1 MAKNLMINCASCDAR
16 NVREETYAEYEKIS
30 INCSTLLTNPEAKTI
45 MSKLPFEINCA
56 SLLDLPEGVELRS
69 INGRAEIKSSDVP
82 AAAPYFL
89 LVNGSLDIGSD
100 TQRQLESCVGMRI
113 NGSLNCPRSLYSSLK
128 DVHVNGSVNVY
139 PDGAILLKRSAV
151 IDKTFVLRAKKAL
164 YWSAKRMIIVDPE
177 LDVEKLRDKG
187 ARFSSKEII
196 LPQSKAEALLDL
208 IDEKSDIIIVPD
220 GCAVILDDLD
230 LDEMAL
236 RRYGKKLYIIGDVSI
251 HGDPEVLDE
260 ISYLTIRGDARVT
273 PELKEK
279 FLEKLSGISGEIKE
293 FKAKG
298 SYLTDKVL
306 VKINKW
312 ILDQH
317 PKGIEVSDCA
327 VVKIAK
333 DVPQELIAE
342 RLHIE
347 DCAVVKCSPEQ
358 EAAVS
363 LISEDIGKISTKD
376 EKDDGQSLG
385 EKPMSELG
393 GIKGLLDTKVINAAN
408 YAL

>member
-1 MAKNLMINCASCDAR
+1 M
-16 NVREETYAEYEKIS
+16 
-30 INCSTLLTNPEAKTI
+30 
-45 MSKLPFEINCA
+45 
-56 SLLDLPEGVELRS
+56 
-69 INGRAEIKSSDVP
+69 
-82 AAAPYFL
+82 
-89 LVNGSLDIGSD
+89 
-100 TQRQLESCVGMRI
+100 
-113 NGSLNCPRSLYSSLK
+113 
-128 DVHVNGSVNVY
+128 
-139 PDGAILLKRSAV
+139 
-151 IDKTFVLRAKKAL
+151 
-164 YWSAKRMIIVDPE
+164 VDPE

-196 LPQSKAEALLDL
+196 LAQSKAEALLDL

-236 RRYGKKLYIIGDVSI
+236 RRYGKQLYIIGDVSI

-293 FKAKG
+293 YKAKG

-312 ILDQH
+312 ILEQH

-327 VVKIAK
+327 MVKIAK

-363 LISEDIGKISTKD
+363 LIAEDIGKISTKE
-376 EKDDGQSLG
+376 EKDEGQGLG
-385 EKPMSELG
+385 EKLTSELG
-393 GIKGLLDTKVINAAN
+393 GIKGLLDTKVINAAD

>member
-16 NVREETYAEYEKIS
+16 NVREENYANYEKIS

-56 SLLDLPEGVELRS
+56 SILDLPEGVELRS
-69 INGRAEIKSSDVP
+69 INGQSEIRSSDIP
-82 AAAPYFL
+82 ATTPYYL

-100 TQRQLESCVGMRI
+100 TQKQLESCVGMRV
-113 NGSLNCPRSLYSSLK
+113 NGSLNCPQSLYSNLK
-128 DVHVNGSVNVY
+128 DAKINGSVNVY
-139 PDGAILLKRSAV
+139 PDGAILLKRNAV
-151 IDKTFVLRAKKAL
+151 VDKTFVLRAKKAL
-164 YWSAKRMIIVDPE
+164 YWSAKRMIMVDPE

-187 ARFSSKEII
+187 VRFSSKEII
-196 LPQSKAEALLDL
+196 LAQSKAEALLDL

-220 GCAVILDDLD
+220 GCSVILDDLD
-230 LDEMAL
+230 LNEMAL
-236 RRYGKKLYIIGDVSI
+236 RRYGKQLYIIGDVSI

-293 FKAKG
+293 YKAKG

-312 ILDQH
+312 ILEQH

-327 VVKIAK
+327 MVKIAK

-363 LISEDIGKISTKD
+363 LIAEDIGKISTKE
-376 EKDDGQSLG
+376 EKDEGQGLG
-385 EKPMSELG
+385 EKLTSELG
-393 GIKGLLDTKVINAAN
+393 GIKGLLDTKVINAAD